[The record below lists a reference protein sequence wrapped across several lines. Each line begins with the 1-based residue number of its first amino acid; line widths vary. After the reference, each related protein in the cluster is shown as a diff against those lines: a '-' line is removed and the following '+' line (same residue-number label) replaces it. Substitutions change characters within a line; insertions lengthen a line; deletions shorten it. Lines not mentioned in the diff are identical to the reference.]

1 MYKCLIFVLYL
12 HRYLIKECIIEK
24 QLNMKKFFKNLFV
37 LCLLV
42 LISIGASYATFSYL
56 NNRQSDYTI
65 SDVYGYGKGFDQQN
79 VHLTSLTSEGYP
91 DFTKAADFA
100 VHAVV
105 HIKSTVT
112 PSQSSSSPQMIDP
125 LEYFFGFGDR
135 GGYRKQQPV
144 VGYGS
149 GVIISKDGY
158 IITNNHVIDKAT
170 ELEVTLNNNKKYNAK
185 LVGADPTT
193 DIALLKIEGNDFA
206 YLPFGNSDELKVGEW
221 VLAIGNPFDLTSTVT
236 AGIVSAKGRGGIGR
250 GSGGDM
256 TIQSFIQTDA
266 AINPGNSGGALVNT
280 AGQLVGI
287 NTAIYSQTG
296 NFAGYGF
303 AVPISIAGKVA
314 ADIKEY
320 GAVQRAVLGVMIQDV
335 ATVEEIAPEK
345 VKNINTKEG
354 IYVDSF
360 TEKSPAKEAGI
371 ESGDVIVAVNKVK
384 VRTVGELQDQV
395 NRYRPG
401 DKIDV
406 TVLRNNSE
414 QNISVVLKNASG
426 NTSVVKQTDGLA
438 SVGAAFK
445 DLTSDQK
452 RQYGVSYGV
461 VVSGVDNDGKFKK
474 EGVAKGFIIMKV
486 NNKPVSS
493 AADLENLIQMIAKS
507 NDKGLFLSGFYPDGK
522 TKYYAIDLDE

>member
-1 MYKCLIFVLYL
+1 
-12 HRYLIKECIIEK
+12 
-24 QLNMKKFFKNLFV
+24 MKKFFRNLFI
-37 LCLLV
+37 LGLIV
-42 LISIGASYATFSYL
+42 LISIGVSYATFSYL
-56 NNRQSDYTI
+56 NKHNTDYAL
-65 SDVYGYGKGFDQQN
+65 SDVYGYGKGFNQEN
-79 VHLTSLTSEGYP
+79 VHLAALTTEGYP

-105 HIKSTVT
+105 HIKSTVA
-112 PSQSSSSPQMIDP
+112 PSQGSTNAPQMIDP
-125 LEYFFGFGDR
+125 FEYFFGFGDR
-135 GGYRKQQPV
+135 GRSRQQQQPV

-158 IITNNHVIDKAT
+158 IITNNHVVDKAT
-170 ELEVTLNNNKKYNAK
+170 ELEVTLNNNKKYIAK
-185 LVGADPTT
+185 LIGADPTT
-193 DIALLKIEGNDFA
+193 DIALLKIEGADFP
-206 YLPFGNSDELKVGEW
+206 YLPFGNSDNLKVGEW

-320 GAVQRAVLGVMIQDV
+320 GTVQRAILGVMIQDV
-335 ATVEEIAPEK
+335 STVEEIAPEK
-345 VKNINTKEG
+345 VKDINTKEG

-360 TEKSPAKEAGI
+360 AEKSPAKEAGI
-371 ESGDVIVAVNKVK
+371 ESGDVIVGINKVK

-401 DKIDV
+401 DKIEV
-406 TVLRNNSE
+406 TVLRKNVE
-414 QNISVVLKNASG
+414 QTIPVELKNASG

-438 SVGAAFK
+438 VVGASFK
-445 DLTSDQK
+445 DLNAEQK
-452 RQYGVSYGV
+452 RQYGISYGV
-461 VVSGVDNDGKFKK
+461 EVTTVDNDGKFKK
-474 EGVAKGFIIMKV
+474 QGVTKGFIVLKV

-493 AADLENLIQMIAKS
+493 AQEMESLIQMVAKS

-522 TKYYAIDLDE
+522 TKYYAIDLSE